1 MEWNNKDLYNEEE
14 VPMVFDEGYFK
25 IELKDFMKIKPLNI
39 FELNE
44 SNITKMNMTID
55 IFHARYDNPLIYY
68 KFIDSKTVTFLL
80 CSEKS
85 GEIIASHGK
94 FRIDDFKRD
103 MEIRR
108 IKNFA
113 ICCNKTKEEKCSK
126 FYDGE
131 DKCTACYLS
140 PYITYEL
147 SDIFKTN
154 GDYSAIESIV
164 HGFNLKW
171 ANVCVALWMSALWYL
186 ASIQNVKRDGEQSY
200 ASTKE
205 IKMQKRKDRK
215 RTKVRNMTAPIYD
228 FGEMK
233 IANVGKLMAK
243 KRGWKISYEFQVRG
257 HYRHYKSGKVVFIKA
272 FEKGKGLKKKKTII
286 KLNPNE

>member
-1 MEWNNKDLYNEEE
+1 
-14 VPMVFDEGYFK
+14 
-25 IELKDFMKIKPLNI
+25 
-39 FELNE
+39 
-44 SNITKMNMTID
+44 
-55 IFHARYDNPLIYY
+55 
-68 KFIDSKTVTFLL
+68 
-80 CSEKS
+80 
-85 GEIIASHGK
+85 
-94 FRIDDFKRD
+94 
-103 MEIRR
+103 
-108 IKNFA
+108 
-113 ICCNKTKEEKCSK
+113 
-126 FYDGE
+126 
-131 DKCTACYLS
+131 
-140 PYITYEL
+140 
-147 SDIFKTN
+147 
-154 GDYSAIESIV
+154 
-164 HGFNLKW
+164 
-171 ANVCVALWMSALWYL
+171 MSALWYL